1 MALRSTAHRCRPLG
15 WMLALAALALWS
27 CGTPEER
34 YKWLSLVFDGVP
46 LPPSMQSTI
55 EGDED
60 NRIALV
66 VTQHAPYAADKC
78 SDCHGEVGKFS
89 MSLEGYS
96 GVTAQV
102 CLKCHAGTREEHPWM
117 HGPVASVEC
126 LACHEPHESRYAH
139 LLRERAPK
147 LCLQCHAAV
156 DLKAGGIPEH
166 EDLGRDCLNCHIGH
180 GGRDMYFLRI
190 DLSPP
195 KPPEPSKPLEP
206 TGPAEDAGGGAG
218 SGGGP

>member
-1 MALRSTAHRCRPLG
+1 
-15 WMLALAALALWS
+15 MLALASLALWS

-34 YKWLSLVFDGVP
+34 YRWLSLVFDGVP
-46 LPPSMQSTI
+46 LPASMQATI
-55 EGDED
+55 EGEED
-60 NRIALV
+60 NSVAMVIM
-66 VTQHAPYAADKC
+66 QHVPFAAEQC
-78 SDCHGEVGKFS
+78 SDCHGEVGRFS
-89 MSLEGYS
+89 MSLAGYA

-102 CLKCHAGTREEHPWM
+102 CLKCHEGTREEHRWM

-126 LACHEPHESRYAH
+126 LTCHEPHESRYAH

-147 LCLQCHAAV
+147 LCLQCHTTA

-166 EDLGRDCLNCHIGH
+166 EDLGRDCLNCHNGH

-195 KPPEPSKPLEP
+195 VPDEPPQPVPSPE
-206 TGPAEDAGGGAG
+206 AGEVREGAGG